1 MKHTIK
7 VDEGATPNK
16 QPVIDDSN
24 YNHMVMDINEGTIKR
39 RIKEVKDVS
48 EKQDAK
54 VKELVE
60 QEASIN
66 QCEVEVE
73 VELKFTATPVKT
85 DDGIKWKKWKCSKGC
100 FSKDNNG
107 FWSQKQDV
115 IKHIAL
121 KHGDHRIKHFECR
134 ICFGENKLNPKVKRY
149 THVSGYQVIE
159 HLRVKHHNL
168 EPSESHNGCLGGNIL
183 ALFNRK
189 LVRANKV
196 PHEKWTV
203 YIDSEL
209 YCNNLLNPTESDNQ
223 SYDILH
229 SAIQK
234 IDPNFLNKI
243 LVDEQVINFQ
253 LQNERTHDGQHILSS
268 TNRIEDLKNPV
279 YQYSKSSLTETE
291 KVCGED
297 QHSQLSNL
305 ETYQTISTSIC
316 LVCGDWASGR
326 HYTVM
331 SCGSCKIF
339 FKRTISRCYTY
350 SCKYANSC
358 KMDMYMRKKCQACR
372 LKKCYT
378 VGMRME
384 CVAPAALCA
393 SKKKD
398 KKVIKH
404 LEADLSVA
412 TSNIHCVVKPLKPEE
427 EELINRLVYFQVCF
441 YFKPQSFE
449 SP

>member
-1 MKHTIK
+1 MEADDITNAIK
-7 VDEGATPNK
+7 VDEGARPYK
-16 QPVIDDSN
+16 QAIIDNSN
-24 YNHMVMDINEGTIKR
+24 YQHMDISEGVAKR
-39 RIKEVKDVS
+39 RRKEVKVS
-48 EKQDAK
+48 ERKDT
-54 VKELVE
+54 KEKEVVD

-134 ICFGENKLNPKVKRY
+134 ICFVENELNPKVKRY

-159 HLRVKHHNL
+159 HLRVKHHNF
-168 EPSESHNGCLGGNIL
+168 EPGESHNDSLGGNIL

-209 YCNNLLNPTESDNQ
+209 YGNNLLNPTESDNQ

-229 SAIQK
+229 SAIQNL
-234 IDPNFLNKI
+234 DPNFLNKI
-243 LVDEQVINFQ
+243 LVDEEVINFQ
-253 LQNERTHDGQHILSS
+253 LQDERKHDGQHILSS
-268 TNRIEDLKNPV
+268 TNMIEALKNPV
-279 YQYSKSSLTETE
+279 YQYSEADAIDMSADSKSSLTETE

-305 ETYQTISTSIC
+305 DTYQTISTAIC

-339 FKRTISRCYTY
+339 FKRTIS
-350 SCKYANSC
+350 
-358 KMDMYMRKKCQACR
+358 
-372 LKKCYT
+372 
-378 VGMRME
+378 
-384 CVAPAALCA
+384 
-393 SKKKD
+393 
-398 KKVIKH
+398 
-404 LEADLSVA
+404 
-412 TSNIHCVVKPLKPEE
+412 
-427 EELINRLVYFQVCF
+427 
-441 YFKPQSFE
+441 
-449 SP
+449 